1 MDQYKKIE
9 YLQNTIQYNFKRREM
24 ENNSPLLIENSQTF
38 SFGENSQNRR
48 KMSEECDSNEKTANT
63 IDVNNFQ
70 LNEKIEVIEKC
81 VNSLKQNRALI
92 SAQNQKQRLVTVFYE
107 LNDVIDRLKQ

>member
-1 MDQYKKIE
+1 LDECKKIE
-9 YLQNTIQYNFKRREM
+9 YLQNTIEYNFKRRES
-24 ENNSPLLIENSQTF
+24 ENNSQIIIEDSQTF
-38 SFGENSQNRR
+38 AFGENSQN
-48 KMSEECDSNEKTANT
+48 KQKSEESDSNEMLNT

-70 LNEKIEVIEKC
+70 LNEKIDVIERC
-81 VNSLKQNRALI
+81 VNSLKQNKSLI